1 MTSNRVKKILLTTLV
16 AVALYIW
23 WGNLQLLTS
32 QSVEE
37 AAIVEPLRP
46 PVDSKRALV
55 YQPPKI
61 NPFVLRQVEE
71 INEADTLEAL
81 PSPVVPAPAN
91 EVWQLV
97 GIVKT
102 KKRAI
107 AVFSNHQGIT
117 TVCAVGDSLGS
128 WKVQTITEKYASA
141 SQENWRDTLWLRGI
155 ERK

>member
-1 MTSNRVKKILLTTLV
+1 MTANRIKKILLTALV

-32 QSVEE
+32 QIVEE

-46 PVDSKRALV
+46 PVDSKRALA
-55 YQPPKI
+55 YQPPRI
-61 NPFVLRQVEE
+61 NPFALRQVEE

-81 PSPVVPAPAN
+81 PTPVVPESAN

-97 GIVKT
+97 GIVRT
-102 KKRAI
+102 KKRST
-107 AVFSNHQGIT
+107 AVFSNHEGKT

-128 WKVQTITEKYASA
+128 WKVRTITDKYAIA

>member
-1 MTSNRVKKILLTTLV
+1 MTANRIKKILLTALV

-37 AAIVEPLRP
+37 AAIVEPIRP

-81 PSPVVPAPAN
+81 PSPVVPESAH

-102 KKRAI
+102 KKRST
-107 AVFSNHQGIT
+107 AVFSNHEGKT
-117 TVCAVGDSLGS
+117 TVCAVGDSLGR
-128 WKVQTITEKYASA
+128 WEVQTITDKYTIA

>member
-1 MTSNRVKKILLTTLV
+1 MTTNRVKKILLTALV

-32 QSVEE
+32 QRVEGT
-37 AAIVEPLRP
+37 AVVEPIPP
-46 PVDSKRALV
+46 PVAAKRALI

-61 NPFVLRQVEE
+61 NPFVLRQAEE
-71 INEADTLEAL
+71 INETDTLAAL
-81 PSPVVPAPAN
+81 PPPVAPEYAN

-102 KKRAI
+102 RKRST
-107 AVFSNHQGIT
+107 AVFSNHQGKT

-128 WKVQTITEKYASA
+128 WKVQTITEKYAIA
-141 SQENWRDTLWLRGI
+141 SQENCRDTLWLRGI